1 MHARMASYFSS
12 GSGDNSLGSGMELLN
27 SEDIGVIFVVCLLFV
42 SSVFFFFCCFFIFQE
57 KNVQCS
63 ELNTTTK
70 WKMSP

>member
-42 SSVFFFFCCFFIFQE
+42 SSVFFFFVVFLSF
-57 KNVQCS
+57 K
-63 ELNTTTK
+63 K
-70 WKMSP
+70 KMFNLAN